1 MKSFL
6 HLQSFNQDAP
16 SSNWQDSGFWYRQS
30 RFESLWGNIY
40 RDPKRKLGIFY
51 LQKFVE
57 LARKDLGK

>member
-1 MKSFL
+1 
-6 HLQSFNQDAP
+6 
-16 SSNWQDSGFWYRQS
+16 
-30 RFESLWGNIY
+30 LWGNIY